1 MAVRRGAYFEGD
13 LTTVELTQGRI
24 AVLPQ
29 MSVEPNVSFNWIDT
43 PYGAFRTNLGVMR
56 VNYAF
61 SPRMF
66 FSGLMQ
72 YNSASNSFGSNLRL
86 RWEYSPGSELFVV
99 YSDDHDV
106 TGGLRP
112 DRGWD
117 LRNRG
122 LVVKFNK
129 LFRF

>member
-1 MAVRRGAYFEGD
+1 MKRGAFFDGD
-13 LTTVELTQGRI
+13 LTSVELRQGRI

-29 MSVEPNVSFNWIDT
+29 MSVEPTVSFNWIDT
-43 PYGAFRTNLGVMR
+43 PYGKYQTNLAVTR

-61 SPRMF
+61 NPRMF
-66 FSGLMQ
+66 FSGLLQ

-99 YSDDHDV
+99 YTDDRDV

-122 LVVKFNK
+122 FVVKFNR